1 MNSRDGSNYHVILVA
16 ALVAALPVSAYFGA
30 YFGLTSGTSRNI
42 NSGGTC
48 RVYRSSW
55 QAIMFLPASLVE
67 SAVTGREVSPAW
79 TDPGR

>member
-1 MNSRDGSNYHVILVA
+1 MNSRNGSNLHVILVA
-16 ALVAALPVSAYFGA
+16 ALVAILPLAAYFGA
-30 YFGLTSGTSRNI
+30 YFSLTSGTSRNI

-55 QAIMFLPASLVE
+55 QAIMFLPAAFVE

-79 TDPGR
+79 TVPGP